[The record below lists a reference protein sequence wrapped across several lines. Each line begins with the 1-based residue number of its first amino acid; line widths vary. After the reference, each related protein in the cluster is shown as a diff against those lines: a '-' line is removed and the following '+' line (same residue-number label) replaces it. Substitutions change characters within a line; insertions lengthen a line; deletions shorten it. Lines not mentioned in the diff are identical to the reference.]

1 MCLEGDISKSSIMNS
16 LSRGKRASGDLIPW
30 TVSQQ
35 FNDHDFAGLSGGRI
49 VRIATHPDFQGVC
62 LLTIVPPLIFFPFST
77 LFVFVIL
84 LNLLPEKTWVENCG
98 NVKQCTFF
106 FVLLPQTK
114 HYITASGCRAVAF
127 ESFHLFVPH
136 AKAQ

>member
-62 LLTIVPPLIFFPFST
+62 LLTIVPPLIFSPFST
-77 LFVFVIL
+77 LL
-84 LNLLPEKTWVENCG
+84 CSSNCG
-98 NVKQCTFF
+98 SVKYCTFF
-106 FVLLPQTK
+106 LVLLPLTK
-114 HYITASGCRAVAF
+114 QYITA
-127 ESFHLFVPH
+127 
-136 AKAQ
+136 

>member
-1 MCLEGDISKSSIMNS
+1 MNS

-62 LLTIVPPLIFFPFST
+62 LLTIVPPLIFSSFSP
-77 LFVFVIL
+77 V
-84 LNLLPEKTWVENCG
+84 NLLPEKTWVENCG
-98 NVKQCTFF
+98 NVK
-106 FVLLPQTK
+106 
-114 HYITASGCRAVAF
+114 
-127 ESFHLFVPH
+127 
-136 AKAQ
+136 

>member
-49 VRIATHPDFQGVC
+49 VRIATHPDFQGVW
-62 LLTIVPPLIFFPFST
+62 LLTFVPPLIFSQFSSF
-77 LFVFVIL
+77 LCSPISREL
-84 LNLLPEKTWVENCG
+84 
-98 NVKQCTFF
+98 
-106 FVLLPQTK
+106 
-114 HYITASGCRAVAF
+114 VARKDVGRK
-127 ESFHLFVPH
+127 LW
-136 AKAQ
+136 

>member
-62 LLTIVPPLIFFPFST
+62 LLTIVPPLIFSPFST

-84 LNLLPEKTWVENCG
+84 LNLLPEKTLIENCG
-98 NVKQCTFF
+98 NVK
-106 FVLLPQTK
+106 
-114 HYITASGCRAVAF
+114 
-127 ESFHLFVPH
+127 
-136 AKAQ
+136 